1 MEQTPEATNQDNVFD
16 ELSNPMIFQSMEYE
30 IPTFDRIKPQEDD
43 DYFVLNDYE
52 YPATPNGSFWDDD
65 GKYYNRYQCDIYGGR
80 LDKYGTYHIPKNKEK
95 QKQESEAACFG
106 LKNEASEDLD
116 TINDLKTIAKE
127 SEKMVKNYQLPEEDK
142 SDDDEGNNN
151 VQVEVKEKSDDCSC
165 CSYDEGEISS
175 IFLLVK
181 NANKDVYEDAKT
193 MPQSNSKNETENV
206 NDENKMVNIT
216 PLQ

>member
-1 MEQTPEATNQDNVFD
+1 MEPSSQTNQGDNVFD

-30 IPTFDRIKPQEDD
+30 IPTFDRIKPEEDE
-43 DYFVLNDYE
+43 DYFVINDYE

-80 LDKYGTYHIPKNKEK
+80 LDKYGNYHIPKNKEK
-95 QKQESEAACFG
+95 QKQENEAACFG
-106 LKNEASEDLD
+106 IKNENIEDSE

-127 SEKMVKNYQLPEEDK
+127 KEKMVKNYQLPEEDK
-142 SDDDEGNNN
+142 SDDDEGNEQTD
-151 VQVEVKEKSDDCSC
+151 VREKSEDCSC
-165 CSYDEGEISS
+165 CSYDEAEVLKIYNE
-175 IFLLVK
+175 VK
-181 NANKDVYEDAKT
+181 EENKDVYEDAKT
-193 MPQSNSKNETENV
+193 MPQSNSKNPTGNV